1 MLRAP
6 IPLCSLASA
15 CAVGTAFYRLGK
27 VKRFVSVALQ
37 NSVLGLALLVSAFIS
52 IGGDNDGL
60 LLSCVFSGIRS
71 RRVAFLCRGLRFNFG
86 FFCFGC
92 LCRFVFVNSAL
103 FSGAVPTLLLVFC
116 GLVALCIILV
126 AFV

>member
-15 CAVGTAFYRLGK
+15 CVVGTAFYRLGK

-52 IGGDNDGL
+52 TGGDNDGL
-60 LLSCVFSGIRS
+60 LLGGVFSGIRS
-71 RRVAFLCRGLRFNFG
+71 RRVAFLCGGLQSS
-86 FFCFGC
+86 FGC
-92 LCRFVFVNSAL
+92 CVVSFLSILPFSVGLFQLCFW
-103 FSGAVPTLLLVFC
+103 FSVGF
-116 GLVALCIILV
+116 VALCIIHV
-126 AFV
+126 AFVWFRW